1 MKDFLL
7 YIKNLEK
14 DFDLSER
21 SYRSKIE
28 LGVTSLITSDYI
40 KAKEMFDGAIE
51 MDSDM
56 PAGWIG
62 KCFAEIALVSDDDF
76 NDLMLDEYIN
86 RALRKSDEL
95 MNYRAALCGCLIY
108 RHDQLINKY
117 YNLRAKANNAAANAA
132 NNANLGV
139 GAAAIGLALSGN
151 RRSVASNIV
160 GGALITGGISTAMIE
175 NANMNYFKNAGNEYD
190 YLLMYQCL
198 MSSPM
203 VKFSSLFSDKVDNQ
217 GLVTLLKNTNILWSK
232 TMKQVLKGE
241 VMNFVDYVYDL
252 KTSDLINL
260 RREKSAAPIKR
271 LMILQ
276 SIVKGESCEE
286 NMELNAIVN
295 NNTDSEKIGA
305 TKDLDFQDE
314 NYFQSILGLKI
325 VGYSSISIGLLFL
338 FGSEYYP
345 ALFFT
350 ILGIIPII
358 FLFKMQNPKTLIS
371 VQQELKKFINKFY
384 ANSQQESQLT
394 QN

>member
-1 MKDFLL
+1 MKEFLQ
-7 YIKNLEK
+7 YVKNLET

-160 GGALITGGISTAMIE
+160 GGALITGGISTAIVE

-198 MSSPM
+198 MSSPI
-203 VKFSSLFSDKVDNQ
+203 VKFSSVLSQKIENSKLVKFLLDANLEWNQTMNLVLADEVISLYNHLNKIKV
-217 GLVTLLKNTNILWSK
+217 
-232 TMKQVLKGE
+232 
-241 VMNFVDYVYDL
+241 
-252 KTSDLINL
+252 SDLILLL
-260 RREKSAAPIKR
+260 RTNDAVLAKR
-271 LMILQ
+271 MMILQ
-276 SIVKGESCEE
+276 SIIKEDNCEE
-286 NMELNAIVN
+286 NIELQKII
-295 NNTDSEKIGA
+295 TLEEDSNIQNQVIKNLE
-305 TKDLDFQDE
+305 DFE
-314 NYFQSILGLKI
+314 VQSKGK
-325 VGYSSISIGLLFL
+325 SIGF
-338 FGSEYYP
+338 
-345 ALFFT
+345 
-350 ILGIIPII
+350 II
-358 FLFKMQNPKTLIS
+358 FLIGLIVLIFNQIFSVFIFIISLLYFVIYNIKNSSKPNEMELFKDMVKCYF
-371 VQQELKKFINKFY
+371 KKYYKDVIEEQ
-384 ANSQQESQLT
+384 SQIYI
-394 QN
+394 

>member
-7 YIKNLEK
+7 YVKNLEK

-51 MDSDM
+51 MDSDL

-175 NANMNYFKNAGNEYD
+175 NSNMNYFKNAGNEYD

-198 MSSPM
+198 MSSPI
-203 VKFSSLFSDKVDNQ
+203 VKFSNVLSGKIENSNLVKFLSDANLEWNQTMNLVLSDEVSAVFKYLNKLGTTDLIKFIREKNSVEINRLFMIQEITKGENCEEKIQLNRIITYESESNKKV
-217 GLVTLLKNTNILWSK
+217 
-232 TMKQVLKGE
+232 QVLK
-241 VMNFVDYVYDL
+241 
-252 KTSDLINL
+252 NL
-260 RREKSAAPIKR
+260 
-271 LMILQ
+271 
-276 SIVKGESCEE
+276 
-286 NMELNAIVN
+286 
-295 NNTDSEKIGA
+295 D
-305 TKDLDFQDE
+305 KDLD
-314 NYFQSILGLKI
+314 NYIHKLIAIILSI
-325 VGYSSISIGLLFL
+325 VGL
-338 FGSEYYP
+338 
-345 ALFFT
+345 FT
-350 ILGIIPII
+350 IGIDYQLSIFIFIFSVIFFII
-358 FLFKMQNPKTLIS
+358 YKIKSVPNELMLFKNQINAYFKKYYVHLI
-371 VQQELKKFINKFY
+371 EI
-384 ANSQQESQLT
+384 
-394 QN
+394 

>member
-1 MKDFLL
+1 MKEFLH
-7 YIKNLEK
+7 YVKNLEI
-14 DFDLSER
+14 DFDLSDR

-56 PAGWIG
+56 PAGWLG

-160 GGALITGGISTAMIE
+160 GGALITGGISTAIVE

-198 MSSPM
+198 MSSPI
-203 VKFSSLFSDKVDNQ
+203 VKFSSVLSQKIENSKLVKFLLDANLEWNQTMNLVLADEVISLYNHLNKIKV
-217 GLVTLLKNTNILWSK
+217 
-232 TMKQVLKGE
+232 
-241 VMNFVDYVYDL
+241 
-252 KTSDLINL
+252 SDLILLL
-260 RREKSAAPIKR
+260 RTNDAVLAKR
-271 LMILQ
+271 MMILQ
-276 SIVKGESCEE
+276 SIIKEDNCEE
-286 NMELNAIVN
+286 NIELQKII
-295 NNTDSEKIGA
+295 TLEEDSNIQNQVIKNLE
-305 TKDLDFQDE
+305 DFE
-314 NYFQSILGLKI
+314 VQSKGK
-325 VGYSSISIGLLFL
+325 SIGF
-338 FGSEYYP
+338 
-345 ALFFT
+345 
-350 ILGIIPII
+350 II
-358 FLFKMQNPKTLIS
+358 FLIGLIVLIFNQIFSVFIFIISLLYFVIYNIKNSSKPNEMELFKDMVKCYF
-371 VQQELKKFINKFY
+371 KKYYKDVIEEQ
-384 ANSQQESQLT
+384 SQIYI
-394 QN
+394 